1 MAGSP
6 SHSGKSG
13 GRPAA
18 GVRYAADSERALVAA
33 LGRAHEHGRIVHGR
47 AREVLEVDLDTA
59 DRRLGPRGARLVH
72 EGDGRGGT
80 CRLHLVDGRVLRLGA
95 GRPDFARDLPR
106 GAGRTALEALA
117 GERRLLERARRSLRR
132 RPLRLLDGEGKTV
145 VRVDLEVERD
155 AADGRSR
162 PIARLTAVR
171 GYAREHAGL
180 CARLDAEPGL
190 RRLVEPAADGA
201 ARAAIALRRDSTAAE
216 GLARWLGLRLA
227 TFLEQEA
234 GLRADLDPE
243 FNHDQRVAAR
253 RTRSLLGDLG
263 SALPE
268 AGVTSLREELRWLGG
283 RTGPLRDLDVLAARL
298 RASDDLPPDVL
309 AALLEVLER
318 RRQAALADVRAALDS
333 PRYAAL
339 VSTWRELAEAP
350 VPDAG
355 PGARPFRELL
365 AERLRRR
372 ARALRKR
379 IRPGVAEGPTADL
392 HELRIQAKR
401 LRYLLECAP
410 GLADEERLVASVAVL
425 KRLQEHLGE
434 LHDAA
439 VQCAALSGLGVAGDA
454 ADLAPRALQW
464 LGRLTERAAAREARE
479 RAALPAALKAFDS
492 VAARKRFEKLVREL
506 EGAA

>member
-1 MAGSP
+1 
-6 SHSGKSG
+6 
-13 GRPAA
+13 
-18 GVRYAADSERALVAA
+18 VRYAADSERALVAA
-33 LGRAHEHGRIVHGR
+33 LGRAHARGRIVHGR
-47 AREVLEVDLDTA
+47 AREVLEFELDTA
-59 DRRLGPRGARLVH
+59 DRRLEPRGARLLH

-80 CRLHLVDGRVLRLGA
+80 SRLHLADGRVLRLGT

-106 GAGRTALEALA
+106 GEGRTALEALA
-117 GERRLLERARRSLRR
+117 GERRLLERVRRSLRR

-145 VRVDLEVERD
+145 VRVDLEVERN
-155 AADGRSR
+155 AADGLDR

-180 CARLDAEPGL
+180 CARLDVEPGL
-190 RRLVEPAADGA
+190 RRLVEPPADGT

-216 GLARWLGLRLA
+216 ALARWLGLRLA
-227 TFLEQEA
+227 TFLDQEA

-268 AGVTSLREELRWLGG
+268 AGVSTLREELRWLGG
-283 RTGPLRDLDVLAARL
+283 RTGPLRDLDVLASSL
-298 RASDDLPPDVL
+298 RSSDDLPPDVL
-309 AALLEVLER
+309 AELLEVLER
-318 RRQAALADVRAALDS
+318 RRQAALTALRDALDS

-339 VSTWRELAEAP
+339 VRTWRELADAP
-350 VPDAG
+350 APDAG
-355 PGARPFRELL
+355 SGARPFGELL
-365 AERLRRR
+365 AERLRKR

-379 IRPGVAEGPTADL
+379 IRPGVAGGPTADL
-392 HELRIQAKR
+392 HELRIQAKK

-410 GLADEERLVASVAVL
+410 GLADEERLAASVNVL

-439 VQCAALSGLGVAGDA
+439 VQCAALTELGGASDA
-454 ADLAPRALQW
+454 AGLAPRTLLW

-479 RAALPAALKAFDS
+479 RSVLPAALEAFDCA
-492 VAARKRFEKLVREL
+492 AARKRFDKLVREL